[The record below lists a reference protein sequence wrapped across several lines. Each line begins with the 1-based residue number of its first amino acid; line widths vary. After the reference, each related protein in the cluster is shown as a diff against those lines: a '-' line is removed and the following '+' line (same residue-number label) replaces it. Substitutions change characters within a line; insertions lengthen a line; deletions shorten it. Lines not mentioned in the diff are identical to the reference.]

1 MMCFVT
7 IQRMLEMIN
16 GTRMT
21 RMELIYTDFLNYIHA
36 LKYELRA
43 KSDNEKS
50 DT

>member
-7 IQRMLEMIN
+7 TQRMLEMLN

-36 LKYELRA
+36 LKYEVRA
-43 KSDNEKS
+43 KSYN
-50 DT
+50 

>member
-1 MMCFVT
+1 
-7 IQRMLEMIN
+7 
-16 GTRMT
+16 MT

-43 KSDNEKS
+43 KCYNQKP